1 VCGIAGI
8 VRPEGAPP
16 VEELALRRM
25 ARAIR
30 HRGPDGF
37 GLALGERAGFA
48 SSRLAI
54 FDIANGWQP
63 MQSEVGGTLLT
74 YNGEVFNHS
83 ELRAALERDGGP
95 PLQTTCDTEV
105 VLRLLE
111 RDGLAA
117 LDRLNGQFAFAWWEP
132 EHQRLT
138 LVRDRFGIHPLHWAL
153 TADGSLVFGS
163 EAKALFASGEIT
175 ASPDLGGIDDV
186 FTTWAPRAP
195 RTAFA
200 GVQQLAPGTVLVW
213 QHGEVIAQRTWWTPD
228 YTPRTEPAGDLEPLM
243 RSSVE
248 LRLRADVPVGTYLSG
263 GLDSSLTT
271 ALAKDASDHQLR
283 TFSVAFRDPHFDE
296 RAHQQEV
303 AAELGTDHHVVDVGP
318 EDISGAFPE
327 VVWHAESPLIRTAPV
342 PLYLLAKA
350 TREQGITV
358 VATGEGAD
366 ELYWG
371 YDLFKEVVVR
381 QAVMEDATAIERFDD
396 LYPYFEAVGAKRG
409 PGWAKFF
416 LEAGPADDPLFSHQ
430 TRVAATAG
438 VKAFYTDEVAQITT
452 GLDRLGDLRASLPDG
467 FGSWSSLEKAA
478 FLEVTTLMG
487 PYLLGPQ
494 SDRVAMANGVEAR
507 YPFLDHRVFEHSV
520 ALSPEGKLQG
530 AHDKIAVR
538 DLARTVLPHGIAG
551 RVKQPYRAPAAA
563 PFFEGGSPSWVDE
576 LLSPDALRRTG
587 LFDEQKVAGLVRRC
601 RAGRATGYR
610 EGMAL
615 VGVLSTQ
622 VWHERFIGV
631 GTESY
636 PPETGEPQVFIR
648 QGIDQA
654 LERV

>member
-8 VRPEGAPP
+8 VRPDGARP
-16 VEELALRRM
+16 VEEIALRRM
-25 ARAIR
+25 ARAVR

-37 GLALGERAGFA
+37 GLALGHSAGFV
-48 SSRLAI
+48 STRLAI
-54 FDIANGWQP
+54 FDIRNGWQP
-63 MQSEVGGTLLT
+63 MQSEAGGTLIV
-74 YNGEVFNHS
+74 YNGEVFNHP
-83 ELRAALERDGGP
+83 ELRADLARDGAV
-95 PLQTTCDTEV
+95 LETTSDTEV

-117 LDRLNGQFAFAWWEP
+117 LDKLNGQFAFAWWEP
-132 EHQRLT
+132 GPRRLT
-138 LVRDRFGIHPLHWAL
+138 LVRDRFGIHPLHWSL
-153 TADGSLVFGS
+153 LDDGTLVFGS
-163 EAKALFASGEIT
+163 EAKALFASGEVAAT
-175 ASPDLGGIDDV
+175 PDLGGIDDV

-195 RTAFA
+195 RTAFR
-200 GVQQLAPGTVLVW
+200 GVQMLPPGQMMVW
-213 QHGEVIAQRTWWTPD
+213 EAGKIVAERTWWKPD
-228 YTPRTEPAGDLEPLM
+228 YSPRTEEAGDLEPIM

-271 ALAKDASDHQLR
+271 ALAKEASDHQLR
-283 TFSVAFRDPHFDE
+283 TFSVAFKDPHFDE
-296 RAHQQEV
+296 RAQQHEV
-303 AAELGTDHHVVDVGP
+303 AEKLGTDHHVVDVGP
-318 EDISGAFPE
+318 EEIAGAFPD
-327 VVWHAESPLIRTAPV
+327 VVWHAETPLIRTAPV

-371 YDLFKEVVVR
+371 YDLFKEVVAR
-381 QAVMEDATAIERFDD
+381 QAALANPESAVEVFSE
-396 LYPYFEAVGAKRG
+396 LYPYFEAQGAARG
-409 PGWAKFF
+409 PAWARFF

-438 VKAFYTDEVAQITT
+438 VKAFYAPDVTQLTAAE
-452 GLDRLGDLRASLPDG
+452 DRLGQLRSSLPPEFD
-467 FGSWSSLEKAA
+467 SWSSLEQAA
-478 FLEVTTLMG
+478 FLEVTTLLG

-494 SDRVAMANGVEAR
+494 SDRVAMAHGVEAR

-520 ALSPEGKLQG
+520 RLKPEGKLQG

-538 DLARTVLPHGIAG
+538 DLARTVLPEGIAG
-551 RVKQPYRAPAAA
+551 RVKQPYRAPQAA
-563 PFFEGGSPSWVDE
+563 PFFEGTPPEWVDE
-576 LLSPDALRRTG
+576 LLSPAMLDATG
-587 LFDEQKVAGLVRRC
+587 LFDPAKVSGLVRRG
-601 RAGRATGYR
+601 RAGKATGYR

-622 VWHERFIGV
+622 VWHERFCGPHRDV
-631 GTESY
+631 F
-636 PPETGEPQVFIR
+636 PPEEGEPQVFIKH
-648 QGIDQA
+648 GIDQA